1 MKLLKSADDLGSFV
15 LQKRQKG
22 LSVGF
27 VPTMGALHQ
36 GHISLLEK
44 SRADNDISIC
54 SIYVNPTQFNNP
66 DDFKKYPKTIENDI
80 DLLEKWG
87 CDVLFL
93 PETNEVYTKEFVINQ
108 YNLGYLESMLEG
120 KYRPGHFQ
128 GVCQVVHRLLQIVKP
143 DKLYLGRKDYQQCM
157 VISKLIEL
165 KEINTEVV
173 ICPTL
178 READG
183 LAMSSRNLR
192 LNETQRSKAVQIFKT
207 MQMIKNEIIPG
218 HLSHLKQKAV
228 DILSDA
234 GFRVDYV
241 EIADA
246 GSLEPIIEW
255 NGQQKAVILVA
266 AYLDDIRLI
275 DNLVIN

>member
-1 MKLLKSADDLGSFV
+1 MKLLKSAAALSSFV
-15 LQKRQKG
+15 LQSKKKG

-27 VPTMGALHQ
+27 VPTMGALHH
-36 GHISLLEK
+36 GHISLIEK
-44 SRADNDISIC
+44 SRAENEITIC
-54 SIYVNPTQFNNP
+54 SIYVNPTQFNNA

-80 DLLEKWG
+80 DMLEKWG

-93 PETNEVYTKEFVINQ
+93 PETNEVYTKDFIIQ
-108 YNLGYLESMLEG
+108 HYDLGYLETLLEG

-128 GVCQVVHRLLQIVKP
+128 GVCQVVHRLLQIVMP
-143 DKLYLGRKDYQQCM
+143 DKLYLGQKDYQQCM
-157 VISKLIEL
+157 VINRLIQL
-165 KEINTEVV
+165 MGLQTQVV

-178 READG
+178 REQDG

-192 LNETQRSKAVQIFKT
+192 LNEKQRKAAVRIFET
-207 MQMIKNEIIPG
+207 MQMVKNEITPG
-218 HLSHLKQKAV
+218 NLHQLRQKAV
-228 DILSDA
+228 YTLSGA

-246 GSLEPIIEW
+246 ISLEPIIDW
-255 NGQQKAVILVA
+255 NGRQKAVILVA

-275 DNLVIN
+275 DNLAV